1 MSSRLLGVDL
11 GGTNIKTAVVESG
24 PHGCRVAASAS
35 TPTGAH
41 DGPDAVVARL
51 VAATTAALRD
61 SPVDGIGL
69 AVPGLFDAGTGEI
82 VLFPNLPGAWAGRPL
97 VAELGAALG
106 RPISLVND
114 ARAGALAETRLGAAA
129 GCETV
134 VYLVLGTGV
143 GGGVVV
149 DGRLHT
155 GPHGRAGEIGH
166 QVLVVDGDPCGCG
179 NRGCLEAYASAAA
192 LSRLGGRET
201 PEAVVAAAQAGDQV
215 ARAALESVAARLAHG
230 LGNVVTVLLP
240 ERVVIGGGVAA
251 AGDLLL
257 GPLRRELARRAPL
270 VPADWYD
277 VVPARGRA
285 ARRCGRGRPV
295 QRGVSPARRPV
306 ARPRRAWP
314 RRRGRTERSRAAFV
328 RRRGRCG
335 PARSAPVPAAA
346 RRRRPA
352 RPRR

>member
-1 MSSRLLGVDL
+1 MSSRLLGIDL
-11 GGTNIKTAVVESG
+11 GGTNIKTAVVEVG
-24 PHGCRVAASAS
+24 LHGCRVAASAS
-35 TPTGAH
+35 TPTSAH

-51 VAATTAALRD
+51 VAAAAAALRE
-61 SPVDGIGL
+61 SPVDGVGL
-69 AVPGLFDAGTGEI
+69 AVPGLFDAGTGDI

-106 RPISLVND
+106 RSISLVND

-129 GCETV
+129 GCKTV

-143 GGGVVV
+143 GGGIVV

-166 QVLVVDGDPCGCG
+166 QVLVVDGDRCGCG

-192 LSRLGGRET
+192 LSRLGGRQT
-201 PEAVVAAAQAGDQV
+201 PEAVAAAAQAGDQV

-230 LGNVVTVLLP
+230 LGNVVTLLLP

-251 AGDLLL
+251 AGELLL

-277 VVPARGRA
+277 VVPGAVGPLAGAVGA
-285 ARRCGRGRPV
+285 ALF
-295 QRGVSPARRPV
+295 SAES
-306 ARPRRAWP
+306 ARP
-314 RRRGRTERSRAAFV
+314 G
-328 RRRGRCG
+328 GQ
-335 PARSAPVPAAA
+335 
-346 RRRRPA
+346 
-352 RPRR
+352 

>member
-1 MSSRLLGVDL
+1 M
-11 GGTNIKTAVVESG
+11 VESG
-24 PHGCRVAASAS
+24 PDGCRVAASAS

-51 VAATTAALRD
+51 VAAAAAALRD

-97 VAELGAALG
+97 VAELEAALEAADQPWSTTPAPAPSPRPGSG
-106 RPISLVND
+106 RRRA
-114 ARAGALAETRLGAAA
+114 ARPWSIM
-129 GCETV
+129 
-134 VYLVLGTGV
+134 VLGTGV

-166 QVLVVDGDPCGCG
+166 QVLVVDGEPCGCG

-192 LSRLGGRET
+192 LSRLGGRAT
-201 PEAVVAAAQAGDQV
+201 PEEVVAAARAGDEV

-230 LGNVVTVLLP
+230 LANVVTVLLP
-240 ERVVIGGGVAA
+240 ERVVVGGGVAA
-251 AGDLLL
+251 AGELLL
-257 GPLRRELARRAPL
+257 DPLRRELARRAPM

-277 VVPARGRA
+277 VVPARRRA
-285 ARRCGRGRPV
+285 AGRSGGRGAL
-295 QRGVSPARRPV
+295 QRGTAV
-306 ARPRRAWP
+306 
-314 RRRGRTERSRAAFV
+314 
-328 RRRGRCG
+328 
-335 PARSAPVPAAA
+335 
-346 RRRRPA
+346 
-352 RPRR
+352 